1 MNGSALADLSE
12 RQKMVFGVVGIIIGA
27 LLLAVMTFTSLTSG
41 LTDAIVGLIGVI
53 FAVAGTLLLGT
64 SETRDQVV

>member
-1 MNGSALADLSE
+1 MGALSGMSE
-12 RQKMVFGVVGIIIGA
+12 QQKVVFGAVGIVLGA
-27 LLLAVMTFTSLTSG
+27 VLLAVMTFTSLTSG
-41 LTDAIVGLIGVI
+41 LIDAVVGVVGVA